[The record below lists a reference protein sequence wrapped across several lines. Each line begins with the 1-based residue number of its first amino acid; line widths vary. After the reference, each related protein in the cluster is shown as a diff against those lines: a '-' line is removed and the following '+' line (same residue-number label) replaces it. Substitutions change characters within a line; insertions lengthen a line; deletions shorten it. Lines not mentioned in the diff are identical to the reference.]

1 MPLRKGMLVNME
13 KKNNKNKIIIGVV
26 LVSIIIIGI
35 LVYKNINNTTSTS
48 NWYKSKQEEKSGSS
62 ISKVENNSNSQNKEE
77 EITLQDKIT
86 IDNFCEFNILSSSF
100 SKNIEPTNP
109 TGYYTYLEGKDETQK
124 YFELTVNVKNLS
136 TSAVKQ
142 DSLMSVKILYDNNYQ
157 YNCSLVTEK
166 ASGNELETFPN
177 LYSIEPL
184 KSLKY
189 RFVVEVPKEIETD
202 GKPLKAIITANGN
215 TYIYKIR

>member
-1 MPLRKGMLVNME
+1 MLVNME

-109 TGYYTYLEGKDETQK
+109 TGYYTCLEGKDETQK

>member
-1 MPLRKGMLVNME
+1 ME

-26 LVSIIIIGI
+26 LIIIIIVIGI
-35 LVYKNINNTTSTS
+35 LVYKNINNNTTSTS
-48 NWYKSKQEEKSGSS
+48 NWSKSKQEEKSNSS

-86 IDNFCEFNILSSSF
+86 IDNFCEFNISSSSF

-142 DSLMSVKILYDNNYQ
+142 QFNV
-157 YNCSLVTEK
+157 C
-166 ASGNELETFPN
+166 
-177 LYSIEPL
+177 
-184 KSLKY
+184 
-189 RFVVEVPKEIETD
+189 
-202 GKPLKAIITANGN
+202 
-215 TYIYKIR
+215 

>member
-1 MPLRKGMLVNME
+1 MLVNME

-48 NWYKSKQEEKSGSS
+48 NWSKSKQEEKSSSS
-62 ISKVENNSNSQNKEE
+62 ISKVENNSNLQNKE

>member
-1 MPLRKGMLVNME
+1 MLVNME

-26 LVSIIIIGI
+26 LVIIIIIGI

-48 NWYKSKQEEKSGSS
+48 NWSKSKQEEKSSSS
-62 ISKVENNSNSQNKEE
+62 ISKVENNSNLQNKEE

-86 IDNFCEFNILSSSF
+86 IDNFCEFNILSSSY
-100 SKNIEPTNP
+100 SKNIEKTNP

-166 ASGNELETFPN
+166 SSGNELETFPN

>member
-1 MPLRKGMLVNME
+1 MLVNME

-48 NWYKSKQEEKSGSS
+48 NWSKSKQEEKSSSS
-62 ISKVENNSNSQNKEE
+62 ISKVENNSNLQNKE

-166 ASGNELETFPN
+166 SSGNELETFPN

>member
-1 MPLRKGMLVNME
+1 MLVNME

-48 NWYKSKQEEKSGSS
+48 NWSKSKQEEKSSSS
-62 ISKVENNSNSQNKEE
+62 ISKVENNSNLQNKE

-166 ASGNELETFPN
+166 S
-177 LYSIEPL
+177 S
-184 KSLKY
+184 
-189 RFVVEVPKEIETD
+189 
-202 GKPLKAIITANGN
+202 
-215 TYIYKIR
+215 

>member
-1 MPLRKGMLVNME
+1 MLVNME

-166 ASGNELETFPN
+166 SSGNELETFPN

>member
-1 MPLRKGMLVNME
+1 MLVNME

-189 RFVVEVPKEIETD
+189 RCVVEVPKEIETD

>member
-1 MPLRKGMLVNME
+1 MLVNME

-48 NWYKSKQEEKSGSS
+48 NWSKSKQEEKSSSS
-62 ISKVENNSNSQNKEE
+62 ISKVENNSNLQNKE

-166 ASGNELETFPN
+166 SSWNELETFPN

>member
-1 MPLRKGMLVNME
+1 MLVNME
-13 KKNNKNKIIIGVV
+13 KKNNKNKIIIGVG
-26 LVSIIIIGI
+26 LVIIIIIGI

-48 NWYKSKQEEKSGSS
+48 NWSKSKQEEKSSSS
-62 ISKVENNSNSQNKEE
+62 ISKVENNSNLQNKEE

-166 ASGNELETFPN
+166 SSGNELETFPN

>member
-1 MPLRKGMLVNME
+1 
-13 KKNNKNKIIIGVV
+13 
-26 LVSIIIIGI
+26 
-35 LVYKNINNTTSTS
+35 
-48 NWYKSKQEEKSGSS
+48 
-62 ISKVENNSNSQNKEE
+62 
-77 EITLQDKIT
+77 
-86 IDNFCEFNILSSSF
+86 
-100 SKNIEPTNP
+100 
-109 TGYYTYLEGKDETQK
+109 
-124 YFELTVNVKNLS
+124 
-136 TSAVKQ
+136 
-142 DSLMSVKILYDNNYQ
+142 MSVKILYDNNYQ

-166 ASGNELETFPN
+166 SSGNELETFPN

>member
-1 MPLRKGMLVNME
+1 ME
-13 KKNNKNKIIIGVV
+13 KKNNKNKIIIGIV
-26 LVSIIIIGI
+26 LVIIIIIGI
-35 LVYKNINNTTSTS
+35 LVYKNINNTNSTS
-48 NWYKSKQEEKSGSS
+48 NWSKSKQEEKSSSS
-62 ISKVENNSNSQNKEE
+62 ISKVENNSKEE

-166 ASGNELETFPN
+166 ASGNELENFPN

-202 GKPLKAIITANGN
+202 GQPLKAIITANGN

>member
-1 MPLRKGMLVNME
+1 MLVNME

>member
-1 MPLRKGMLVNME
+1 ME
-13 KKNNKNKIIIGVV
+13 KKNNKNKIIIGIV
-26 LVSIIIIGI
+26 LVII
-35 LVYKNINNTTSTS
+35 
-48 NWYKSKQEEKSGSS
+48 NWSKSKQEEKSGSS